1 MIGAERRVE
10 VAGALK
16 MDEVAAI
23 ARQAGPVVD
32 RKLEHGKRG
41 GREHAEQAS
50 AQVQGVLQNAPRT
63 AEFAV
68 PGTLRIDME
77 KAAQRFGQLRQ
88 AVLRAQAQSQ
98 RAVKSIL
105 PQTAQPTYGAMAGRA
120 YGSTG
125 GAGPGYLRA

>member
-1 MIGAERRVE
+1 MTANAPKTHPWIAALQSGLDGLE
-10 VAGALK
+10 VALLAG
-16 MDEVAAI
+16 DAAGVE
-23 ARQAGPVVD
+23 R
-32 RKLEHGKRG
+32 
-41 GREHAEQAS
+41 AS

-98 RAVKSIL
+98 RSVKSIL
-105 PQTAQPTYGAMAGRA
+105 PHSAQPTYGAQAGRA

-125 GAGPGYLRA
+125 GAGQGYLRA

>member
-1 MIGAERRVE
+1 MNPNAPKTHPWIAALQTGLDGLE
-10 VAGALK
+10 VAFLAG
-16 MDEVAAI
+16 DAAGVE
-23 ARQAGPVVD
+23 R
-32 RKLEHGKRG
+32 
-41 GREHAEQAS
+41 AS

>member
-1 MIGAERRVE
+1 MTPNAPKTHPWIAALQTGLDGLE
-10 VAGALK
+10 VALLAG
-16 MDEVAAI
+16 DAAGVE
-23 ARQAGPVVD
+23 R
-32 RKLEHGKRG
+32 
-41 GREHAEQAS
+41 AS
-50 AQVQGVLQNAPRT
+50 AQVQGVLQHAPRT

-88 AVLRAQAQSQ
+88 AVLRTQAQSQ

-105 PQTAQPTYGAMAGRA
+105 PQTAQPTYGPMGGRA

-125 GAGPGYLRA
+125 GAGQGYLRA

>member
-1 MIGAERRVE
+1 MNPNAPKTHPWIAALQTGLDTLE
-10 VAGALK
+10 VALLAG
-16 MDEVAAI
+16 DAAGVE
-23 ARQAGPVVD
+23 R
-32 RKLEHGKRG
+32 
-41 GREHAEQAS
+41 AS

-98 RAVKSIL
+98 RSVKSIL
-105 PQTAQPTYGAMAGRA
+105 PQTAQPTYGSKAGRA

-125 GAGPGYLRA
+125 GAGQGYLRA

>member
-1 MIGAERRVE
+1 MTANAPKTHPWIAALQNGLDGLE
-10 VAGALK
+10 VALLAG
-16 MDEVAAI
+16 DAAGVE
-23 ARQAGPVVD
+23 R
-32 RKLEHGKRG
+32 
-41 GREHAEQAS
+41 AS

-98 RAVKSIL
+98 RSVKSIL
-105 PQTAQPTYGAMAGRA
+105 PHSAQPTYGAQA
-120 YGSTG
+120 GSTG
-125 GAGPGYLRA
+125 GAGQGYLRA